1 MADQPTTCFIG
12 AGSMTE
18 ALLSGLLSRGMSTGE
33 RITIMNRRNHER
45 VRQLARQYGVI
56 LPADRKT
63 AVSRADIIILA
74 IKPKDVAEA
83 LEQWG
88 RYIHP
93 GQRVIS
99 VIAGIST
106 SFIEDRL
113 TTGTAV
119 IRAMPNTSGTVGLSA
134 TALCPGR
141 HAGEADL
148 EEAARFFSSIGITVV
163 VKEEDMDAVTGLSG
177 SGPAYIYYLV
187 EALEKAGV
195 TMGLTPAVSRRLTLQ
210 TLLGAAKMLQETGE
224 EPAELRRKVSSPG
237 GTTMAGLETLARHR
251 FQDALILAVQQAC
264 RRSRELGRS
273 SAGK

>member
-1 MADQPTTCFIG
+1 MTDQPTYCFIG

-18 ALLSGLLSRGMSTGE
+18 ALLSGLLSQGTTGE
-33 RITIMNRRNHER
+33 SITTINRVNHER
-45 VRQLARQYGVI
+45 IQQLNQRYGI
-56 LPADRKT
+56 SLPPNRNT
-63 AVSRADIIILA
+63 AVSKADLIILA
-74 IKPKDVAEA
+74 IKPKDAAAA

-88 RYIHP
+88 PYIHP

-99 VIAGIST
+99 VVAGLST
-106 SFIEDRL
+106 SFIEKRL
-113 TTGTAV
+113 APGTAV

-134 TALCPGR
+134 TALCPGL
-141 HAGEADL
+141 HADEDDL
-148 EEAARFFSSIGITVV
+148 AQAARFFSSIGITVV

-195 TMGLTPAVSRRLTLQ
+195 TMGLTPTVSRRLTLQ

-224 EPAELRRKVSSPG
+224 EPAELRKKVTSPG
-237 GTTMAGLETLARHR
+237 GTTMAGLETLAHHQ

-264 RRSRELGRS
+264 KRSQELGRF
-273 SAGK
+273 SADQ